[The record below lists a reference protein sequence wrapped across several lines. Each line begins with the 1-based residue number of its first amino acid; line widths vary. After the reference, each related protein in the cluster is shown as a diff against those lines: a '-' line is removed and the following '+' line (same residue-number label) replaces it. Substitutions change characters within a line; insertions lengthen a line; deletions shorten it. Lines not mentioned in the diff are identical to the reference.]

1 MATTFSEIHHIPGR
15 GFKFILTSTWGND
28 PVWWAYFSNGWFN
41 QHLEFYVFFFRYTKL
56 RRSSTF
62 TKRPLCFLENL
73 STFWN
78 DSQGDMVVWTSRGG
92 SVRWICFFVFFFF
105 FSDVSPRE
113 YVNVHE
119 NFMDEILWKQF
130 KFSWKSG
137 SLILIHI
144 NLFISFLN
152 WSLRYNMEISCAPGC

>member
-15 GFKFILTSTWGND
+15 GFKFIFTSTWGND

-41 QHLEFYVFFFRYTKL
+41 QHLEFYVFFFDFRNYEGL
-56 RRSSTF
+56 Q
-62 TKRPLCFLENL
+62 L
-73 STFWN
+73 SRNAPFV
-78 DSQGDMVVWTSRGG
+78 SLKIFRHFGMIARGTWWCEPPG
-92 SVRWICFFVFFFF
+92 GVLYGGFFFFF

-130 KFSWKSG
+130 KFSWKLG